1 MSQAPET
8 QATAAPARTTV
19 NNRNDG
25 KGHNMSH
32 PGGQGKMSIFR
43 GVKAFKAHAQI
54 TLVSFAKEARDG
66 AHRKAVESYR
76 TALILEDPDAE
87 EMKKRLEA
95 VTVSGTVTSGI
106 RKEAA
111 EEGRFNHNGILQV
124 DIDGVENPGQIRD
137 MIASDPH
144 IPFASVSPSDDGVKA
159 FMFIPVCKSRDE
171 HLAAFAAMQGYMKKT
186 YDITIDASTSD
197 TARLCFVLYDP
208 QAKWNAAAVPLV
220 IPEPQAAP
228 PQAAKPKVDTPA
240 PREDDGFSLAETAE
254 DVRALLAAIPPR
266 PEYMEWLTV
275 CSSVWDALGEIEGT
289 PLLQEWSPEESPGEY
304 ASKFKDR
311 LKDVHAG
318 TLVSIAKANG
328 FDTRRAAAAKH
339 AERDGPSPRMKG
351 PWDKQAA
358 PGDGGKAPPSPES
371 FRDML
376 AARAFDAS
384 NPPTQPVPVIKLG
397 GKCIATVGNVMAV
410 QAGIKSGKTAT
421 VGAILAAFVIGD
433 GSGEHDT
440 LGFTAA
446 NPEGHCVLHFDTEQ
460 SRYDHD
466 GVIRR
471 ALARV
476 GRSEPP
482 EWFQSFCLTDL
493 SQKDRMRAI
502 ETTIENAVATF
513 GGVRAVLLDGV
524 ADFMRDPNDA
534 EEAFALVDKLHALA
548 ITHGCTIPCVIHE
561 NPGSDKTRGHLG
573 SQLARKAETNL
584 RLHKDPATGITTI
597 WADYAR
603 HCHIPKDAGTCFAW
617 CDTVGRHVS
626 KGTAGAIKASIKTEK
641 FREEAEKAFGDEDA
655 LGYSALVAAIM
666 AAVEITIKTAE
677 KRVVTYQAEG
687 IVRKDASGSYRL
699 K

>member
-1 MSQAPET
+1 VNSEAKISYYETVRSDSPDGAAEIKSFIESIRTEEYAEGVARVRAATTEDEKDAAKIKLPAVQISGKVTSGKRAQAIQQGRFDHSGWLQLDVDGPGLNDMSPED
-8 QATAAPARTTV
+8 AR
-19 NNRNDG
+19 DMLG
-25 KGHNMSH
+25 KDPHVLSAFISPSGE
-32 PGGQGKMSIFR
+32 
-43 GVKAFKAHAQI
+43 GVKALFRIKPCLTDEEHKTAFAHAAEYI
-54 TLVSFAKEARDG
+54 LASYGFALDK
-66 AHRKAVESYR
+66 
-76 TALILEDPDAE
+76 
-87 EMKKRLEA
+87 
-95 VTVSGTVTSGI
+95 GT
-106 RKEAA
+106 K
-111 EEGRFNHNGILQV
+111 
-124 DIDGVENPGQIRD
+124 
-137 MIASDPH
+137 
-144 IPFASVSPSDDGVKA
+144 
-159 FMFIPVCKSRDE
+159 
-171 HLAAFAAMQGYMKKT
+171 
-186 YDITIDASTSD
+186 D
-197 TARLCFVLYDP
+197 TGRLCFVSAD
-208 QAKWNAAAVPLV
+208 KECTWNPFPEKLV
-220 IPEPQAAP
+220 IPEPQETP
-228 PQAAKPKVDTPA
+228 PQAAKAKVDTPL
-240 PREDDGFSLAETAE
+240 EDGGFSLAETAE

-275 CSSVWDALGEIEGT
+275 CSAVWDALGEIEGT
-289 PLLQEWSPEESPGEY
+289 ALLQEWSAEESAGEY
-304 ASKFKDR
+304 ANKFKDR
-311 LKDVHAG
+311 LKNVHAG

-358 PGDGGKAPPSPES
+358 PGDGGKVPPTPES

-376 AARAFDAS
+376 AARAFDAA

-397 GKCIATVGNVMAV
+397 GKCIATIGNVMAL

-421 VGAILAAFVIGD
+421 VGAIIAAFVIGD
-433 GSGEHDT
+433 GGGEHDT

-446 NPEGHCVLHFDTEQ
+446 NPEGHAVLHFDTEQ

-476 GRSEPP
+476 GMTEPP
-482 EWFQSFCLTDL
+482 EWFQSFCLTDM
-493 SQKDRMRAI
+493 SPKDRMRAI
-502 ETTIENAVATF
+502 DTTIEDAVATF
-513 GGVRAVLLDGV
+513 GGVRAAILDGV

-534 EEAFALVDKLHALA
+534 EEAFGLVDKLHALA

-584 RLHKDPATGITTI
+584 RLHKDPATGITTM
-597 WADYAR
+597 WADHAR

-617 CDTVGRHVS
+617 CDTVGRHIS
-626 KGTAGAIKASIKTEK
+626 KGTAGAIKASIKTGK
-641 FREEAEKAFGDEDA
+641 FREEAQKAFGDEDA

-666 AAVEITIKTAE
+666 GAVEITVKTAE

>member
-1 MSQAPET
+1 MNSEAKISYYET
-8 QATAAPARTTV
+8 VRSDSP
-19 NNRNDG
+19 
-25 KGHNMSH
+25 
-32 PGGQGKMSIFR
+32 
-43 GVKAFKAHAQI
+43 
-54 TLVSFAKEARDG
+54 DG
-66 AHRKAVESYR
+66 AAEIKSFIESIRTEEYAEGVAKVRAATTENEKDAAKLELPAVQISGKV
-76 TALILEDPDAE
+76 T
-87 EMKKRLEA
+87 KGKRA
-95 VTVSGTVTSGI
+95 QAI
-106 RKEAA
+106 QQ
-111 EEGRFNHNGILQV
+111 GRFEHSGVLQLDVDGGGLNGMTPEDARVML
-124 DIDGVENPGQIRD
+124 GQ
-137 MIASDPH
+137 DPH
-144 IPFASVSPSDDGVKA
+144 V
-159 FMFIPVCKSRDE
+159 
-171 HLAAFAAMQGYMKKT
+171 LAAFVTPSGTGAKGLFKIKPCLTDEEHKTAFAHAAEY
-186 YDITIDASTSD
+186 ILASYGFALDESTKD
-197 TARLCFVLYDP
+197 TGRLCFVSAD
-208 QAKWNAAAVPLV
+208 KECTWNPFPEEFVF
-220 IPEPQAAP
+220 PEPQAAP
-228 PQAAKPKVDTPA
+228 PQAAKPKVDSPPA
-240 PREDDGFSLAETAE
+240 SESPPPPREDDDFTLLGTPE
-254 DVRALLAAIPPR
+254 DVRHVLHAIPNKR
-266 PEYMEWLTV
+266 KRDEWLKV
-275 CSSVWDALGEIEGT
+275 SAAVKDALGSEEAAIAMLE
-289 PLLQEWSPEESPGEY
+289 EWCPGYNSGEY
-304 ASKFKDR
+304 EKAFRNPLIRITKGS
-311 LKDVHAG
+311 
-318 TLVSIAKANG
+318 LVSIAQDYG

-339 AERDGPSPRMKG
+339 AEREGPSPRVKG
-351 PWDKQAA
+351 PWSQEA

-376 AARAFDAS
+376 DARAFDAA
-384 NPPTQPVPVIKLG
+384 NPPLQPVPVIKLG
-397 GKCIATVGNVMAV
+397 GKCIATIGNVMAL

-421 VGAILAAFVIGD
+421 VGAVIAAFVIGD

-446 NPEGHCVLHFDTEQ
+446 NPEGHAVLHFDTEQ

-476 GRSEPP
+476 GMTEPP
-482 EWFQSFCLTDL
+482 EWFLSFCLTDL

-502 ETTIENAVATF
+502 ETTIADAVATF

-617 CDTVGRHVS
+617 CDTLGRHVS

-666 AAVEITIKTAE
+666 GAVEITVKTAE